1 MRAASAALLA
11 AALCVSMSAAAQSYA
26 GTYTARNPE
35 GATVTGATI
44 TLTLRQD
51 VQGAVAGT
59 FSVDGAALA
68 VHGEVTEDGL
78 LGMVVGEGTRLY
90 ILARHE
96 AGRLVVVLAEP
107 NAVGL
112 PNLQAA
118 RELVFTPRR

>member
-26 GTYTARNPE
+26 GTYTARNPK
-35 GATVTGATI
+35 GATV